1 MSTHA
6 THTHNFEGQYKKER
20 CIEKKVTAGFVG
32 SFGHKEASPAHE
44 GDDDAPLQR
53 KKPSERL
60 KVSNRLSLFQNTK
73 DTFKG
78 CVETA
83 YLFFFLVRRNHK
95 LLLVLTSCARRLF
108 ASVIATFEN
117 RITGRPKM
125 F

>member
-44 GDDDAPLQR
+44 GDDDAPLKR

-60 KVSNRLSLFQNTK
+60 KVSNRLSLFQIQRIHL
-73 DTFKG
+73 KG
-78 CVETA
+78 VWRLHTS
-83 YLFFFLVRRNHK
+83 FFF
-95 LLLVLTSCARRLF
+95 
-108 ASVIATFEN
+108 
-117 RITGRPKM
+117 
-125 F
+125 